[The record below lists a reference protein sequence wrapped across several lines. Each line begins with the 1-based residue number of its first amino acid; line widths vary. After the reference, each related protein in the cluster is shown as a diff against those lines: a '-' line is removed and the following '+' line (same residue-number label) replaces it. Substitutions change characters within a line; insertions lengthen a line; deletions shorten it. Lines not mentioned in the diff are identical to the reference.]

1 MEKRYSKICV
11 SRDYYLYTFYN
22 TKKKLFFTT
31 IFYVINTQKNDDHVS
46 YCIILVVLLN
56 YTAIIFTICMYGYF
70 FELGSKWHLNKSWPY

>member
-31 IFYVINTQKNDDHVS
+31 KQSLKEASIEAKLQINSQAEYYIQQKFLQLHSSKRTNIFQVHG
-46 YCIILVVLLN
+46 L
-56 YTAIIFTICMYGYF
+56 F
-70 FELGSKWHLNKSWPY
+70 